1 MDSVLKIG
9 HRGAK
14 GHLAENTLESI
25 QLALDF
31 GVDMIEID
39 VHRCNSGEIV
49 VIHDFTLDRTTNG
62 SGEIANKDWSTLKE
76 LKVAG
81 AYKIPL
87 LTEVLDLI
95 EGKSAINIELKGSNT
110 AEATCKIV
118 QDYVENRNWNY
129 SDFII
134 SSFQVNELFEARK
147 FSEKIPIGVL
157 SKASISEA
165 IKIGKELN
173 ALAIHPSIGIVT
185 KDKILQTKKAGFK
198 VIVWTVNEP
207 DAIARMQE
215 FGVDGII
222 SDYPD
227 RLVKVQCLKLKGK
240 VKSEKKA

>member
-1 MDSVLKIG
+1 MDSILKIG

-25 QLALDF
+25 QTALDF

-39 VHRCNSGEIV
+39 VHRCRSGEIV

-62 SGEIANKDWSTLKE
+62 SGEIASKNWEILKE
-76 LKVAG
+76 LKVGG

-95 EGKSAINIELKGSNT
+95 EGKCSINIELKGSNT
-110 AEATCKIV
+110 AKATCDVV
-118 QDYVENRNWNY
+118 QDYVENRNWKY
-129 SDFII
+129 SDFVV

-157 SKASISEA
+157 SKASVSEA
-165 IKIGKELN
+165 IKKGKDLE
-173 ALAIHPSIGIVT
+173 AVAIHPSIGIVT
-185 KDKILQTKKAGFK
+185 KDNVRQTKEAGFK

-207 DAIARMQE
+207 DAIARMKE
-215 FGVDGII
+215 FGVGGII
-222 SDYPD
+222 SDFPD
-227 RLVKVQCLKLKGK
+227 RLVKV
-240 VKSEKKA
+240 